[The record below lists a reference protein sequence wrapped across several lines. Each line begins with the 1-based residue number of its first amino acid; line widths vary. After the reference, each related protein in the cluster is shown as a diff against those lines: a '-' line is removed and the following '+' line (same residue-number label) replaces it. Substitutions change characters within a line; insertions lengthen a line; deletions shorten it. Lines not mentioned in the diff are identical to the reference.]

1 MRDKRKKV
9 VINLEIRNPALLAAM
24 DAERKPLEWSRA
36 DVVRAALRLR
46 YGLSVTLT
54 PKHPRP

>member
-1 MRDKRKKV
+1 MRPKPKRI
-9 VINLEIRNPALLAAM
+9 VINLEIRNTDLLKAM

-36 DVVRAALRLR
+36 DVVRAALRMR
-46 YGLSVTLT
+46 YGLSVTLE

>member
-1 MRDKRKKV
+1 MRDKRKRV
-9 VINLEIRNPALLAAM
+9 IINLEIRNPALLAAI

-36 DVVRAALRLR
+36 DIVRAALRMR
-46 YGLSVTLT
+46 YGLSVTPE